1 MGGPRRRGA
10 SGPPLYP
17 PASGPSL
24 YPPASGPRSPAWSGL
39 ATCLVRPRPR
49 PDPRPALP
57 CLVRPRPRP
66 DPRPALPC
74 LVQPRPRPGPRP
86 ALPCL
91 VRPRPRPRPRPDP
104 RPALLCL
111 VRPDLRPALPC
122 LVRPRPRSAM
132 WLCTDQSCT
141 PVTNV
146 ARNSPPHISDFEIG
160 PLELQRLWAIS
171 KNDRV
176 KLRATF
182 AGTVTAVTFGP
193 LYRPREPRPRLATT
207 NSFTKNRCNHHENL
221 QSAAHPRPHGPLAV
235 SLAAVCV
242 SGLPC
247 DYVLISHAR
256 QSPMSHVIPLH
267 IFQTL
272 KSDR

>member
-1 MGGPRRRGA
+1 
-10 SGPPLYP
+10 
-17 PASGPSL
+17 
-24 YPPASGPRSPAWSGL
+24 
-39 ATCLVRPRPR
+39 
-49 PDPRPALP
+49 
-57 CLVRPRPRP
+57 
-66 DPRPALPC
+66 
-74 LVQPRPRPGPRP
+74 
-86 ALPCL
+86 
-91 VRPRPRPRPRPDP
+91 
-104 RPALLCL
+104 
-111 VRPDLRPALPC
+111 
-122 LVRPRPRSAM
+122 M
-132 WLCTDQSCT
+132 WLCTDQSCP

-146 ARNSPPHISDFEIG
+146 ARNSPPHISDFEIR

-247 DYVLISHAR
+247 GYVLISHAR
-256 QSPMSHVIPLH
+256 QSPMSHVISLH

-272 KSDR
+272 KSDRWNCNVCGPSRKMTELNYVQLLLGRLPPSLSGPSTDHANRDQD